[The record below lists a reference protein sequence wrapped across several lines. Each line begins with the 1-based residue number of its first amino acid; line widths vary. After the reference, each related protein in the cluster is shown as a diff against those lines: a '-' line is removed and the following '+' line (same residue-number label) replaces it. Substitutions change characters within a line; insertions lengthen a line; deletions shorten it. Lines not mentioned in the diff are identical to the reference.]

1 MEYLKYVN
9 KRKLHEKKAEKY
21 RQKEKAH
28 PCYVSPPKRQ
38 KLDVNRVPFSFLKSQ
53 QADKTS
59 FKQLVDNS
67 DIWVGSAVLKAL
79 YKTSPSL
86 TKYARMLMWDVIL
99 TRQDIL
105 TMNQLKS
112 QSVGFVKLF
121 GEKNFRDV
129 YGRDKKNM
137 ITVGGKLTVMQLG
150 CFT

>member
-1 MEYLKYVN
+1 MKIRFGTCTQYITRFKSNFHGFTES
-9 KRKLHEKKAEKY
+9 
-21 RQKEKAH
+21 
-28 PCYVSPPKRQ
+28 CFT
-38 KLDVNRVPFSFLKSQ
+38 DVNRVPFSFLKSQ